1 MRLNLC
7 FLVMLIIFIVVTVIL
22 LLLTRGLSLKE
33 KLTIFAQGAGE
44 KDLLLMVWIFMLA
57 GAFAASAKGM
67 GAVDATVNL
76 TLTFLPANYALAGLF
91 FSACVVSLCMGT
103 GIGTIVALMPIA
115 TLLAERTAISLPIMA
130 AAVIGGA
137 FFGDNLSFISD
148 TTIVATQSQGC
159 KLSDKFHFNIR
170 MVLPMAVIVG
180 IIYVL
185 LGRDATPAAEE
196 IDQVLWW
203 KTIPYLVVLV
213 CAAAGMNVLIVLLVA
228 NVLIG
233 LVGLLDGSFAFM
245 AWINC
250 MIDGINGMGE
260 LILISMLAGGIF
272 ALIKHNGWMDAL
284 IRFIQRHTH
293 SQRGAELSIC
303 GIVATANIITAN
315 NTVAILSVGAIAKRI
330 ADHFGIDPRRSASL
344 LDTTSC
350 TVQGLLPYGGHVLL
364 TVGITGLTAF
374 EIIPYLFYPML
385 IGVAVLI
392 TILIPDKWTRR
403 KKGSSAPVS
412 AYK

>member
-1 MRLNLC
+1 M
-7 FLVMLIIFIVVTVIL
+7 
-22 LLLTRGLSLKE
+22 S
-33 KLTIFAQGAGE
+33 
-44 KDLLLMVWIFMLA
+44 
-57 GAFAASAKGM
+57 
-67 GAVDATVNL
+67 
-76 TLTFLPANYALAGLF
+76 
-91 FSACVVSLCMGT
+91 
-103 GIGTIVALMPIA
+103 
-115 TLLAERTAISLPIMA
+115 

-159 KLSDKFHFNIR
+159 KLSDKFRFNIR
-170 MVLPMAVIVG
+170 MVLPMAIIVG
-180 IIYVL
+180 IIYIF
-185 LGRDATPAAEE
+185 LGRDATPAVEE
-196 IDQVLWW
+196 IGQVLWW

-213 CAAAGMNVLIVLLVA
+213 CAAAGMNVLIVLLIA

-245 AWINC
+245 AWVNS
-250 MIDGINGMGE
+250 MIEGINGMGE

-284 IRFIQRHTH
+284 IRLIQKHTH
-293 SQRGAELSIC
+293 TQRGAELSIC

-330 ADHFGIDPRRSASL
+330 ANHFGIDPRRSASL

-350 TVQGLLPYGGHVLL
+350 TVQGLLPYGAHILL
-364 TVGITGLTAF
+364 TAGIIGMSPF
-374 EIIPYLFYPML
+374 DIIPYLFYPML

-392 TILIPDKWTRR
+392 TIVVPDKWTRR
-403 KKGSSAPVS
+403 KRGNSATVS
-412 AYK
+412 VDN

>member
-1 MRLNLC
+1 
-7 FLVMLIIFIVVTVIL
+7 
-22 LLLTRGLSLKE
+22 
-33 KLTIFAQGAGE
+33 
-44 KDLLLMVWIFMLA
+44 LLMVWIFMLA

-67 GAVDATVNL
+67 GAVEATVNL

-103 GIGTIVALMPIA
+103 GIGTIIALMPIA
-115 TLLAERTAISLPIMA
+115 SLLAERTEISLPIMA

-159 KLSDKFHFNIR
+159 KLSDKFRFNIR
-170 MVLPMAVIVG
+170 MVLPMAIIVG
-180 IIYVL
+180 IIYIF
-185 LGRDATPAAEE
+185 LGRDATPAVEE
-196 IDQVLWW
+196 IGQVLWW

-213 CAAAGMNVLIVLLVA
+213 CAAAGMNVLIVLLIA

-245 AWINC
+245 AWVNS
-250 MIDGINGMGE
+250 MIEGINGMGE

-284 IRFIQRHTH
+284 IRLIQKHTH
-293 SQRGAELSIC
+293 TQRGAELSIC

-330 ADHFGIDPRRSASL
+330 ANHFGIDPRRSASL

-350 TVQGLLPYGGHVLL
+350 TVQGLLPYGAHILL
-364 TVGITGLTAF
+364 TAGIIGMSPF
-374 EIIPYLFYPML
+374 DIIPYLFYPML

-392 TILIPDKWTRR
+392 TIVVPDKWTRR
-403 KKGSSAPVS
+403 KRGNSATVS
-412 AYK
+412 VDN

>member
-1 MRLNLC
+1 
-7 FLVMLIIFIVVTVIL
+7 MLIIFIVIAFVL

-33 KLTIFAQGAGE
+33 RVAVFSRGAGE

-57 GAFAASAKGM
+57 GAFASSAKGM
-67 GAVDATVNL
+67 GAVDAMVSL
-76 TLTFLPANYALAGLF
+76 TMQFLPPRFALTGLF

-103 GIGTIVALMPIA
+103 GIGTIIALMPIA
-115 TLLAERTAISLPIMA
+115 SPLAERTDISLPLMA

-159 KLSDKFHFNIR
+159 KLSDKFRFNIR
-170 MVLPMAVIVG
+170 MVLPMAILVGVIY
-180 IIYVL
+180 IF
-185 LGRDATPAAEE
+185 LGQDASAAV
-196 IDQVLWW
+196 DSAGSVLWW
-203 KTIPYLVVLV
+203 KTIPYLAVLA
-213 CAAAGMNVLIVLLVA
+213 CAAAGMNVLVVLLA
-228 NVLIG
+228 GNVLIG
-233 LVGLLDGSFAFM
+233 IVGLSDGSFSFM
-245 AWINC
+245 QWVNS
-250 MIDGINGMGE
+250 MIEGINGMGE

-284 IRFIQRHTH
+284 IRLIQKHTH
-293 SQRGAELSIC
+293 TQLGAELSIC

-344 LDTTSC
+344 LDTASC
-350 TVQGLLPYGGHVLL
+350 TVQGLLPYGAHILL
-364 TVGITGLTAF
+364 TAGIIGMSPF
-374 EIIPYLFYPML
+374 DIIPYLFYPML

-392 TILIPDKWTRR
+392 TILVPAKPLSK
-403 KKGSSAPVS
+403 KKGSSGQVS
-412 AYK
+412 DGN

>member
-1 MRLNLC
+1 
-7 FLVMLIIFIVVTVIL
+7 MLIIFIVITVIL

-33 KLTIFAQGAGE
+33 KLAVFAQGAGE

-170 MVLPMAVIVG
+170 RVLPMAIIVG
-180 IIYVL
+180 IIYVFM
-185 LGRDATPAAEE
+185 GRGATPVVEE
-196 IDQVLWW
+196 IAQVQWW

-213 CAAAGMNVLIVLLVA
+213 CAAAGVNVLIVLLVA

-245 AWINC
+245 GWINC

-260 LILISMLAGGIF
+260 LILISMLAGGIC
-272 ALIKHNGWMDAL
+272 AIIKHNGWVDAL
-284 IRFIQRHTH
+284 IRFIQRHAH
-293 SQRGAELSIC
+293 SQRGAGVSIC

-344 LDTTSC
+344 LDTPSC
-350 TVQGLLPYGGHVLL
+350 TIQGLLPYGAHILL
-364 TVGITGLTAF
+364 TAGIIGMSPF
-374 EIIPYLFYPML
+374 DIIPYLFYPML

-403 KKGSSAPVS
+403 EKGSSAPVS
-412 AYK
+412 ADN